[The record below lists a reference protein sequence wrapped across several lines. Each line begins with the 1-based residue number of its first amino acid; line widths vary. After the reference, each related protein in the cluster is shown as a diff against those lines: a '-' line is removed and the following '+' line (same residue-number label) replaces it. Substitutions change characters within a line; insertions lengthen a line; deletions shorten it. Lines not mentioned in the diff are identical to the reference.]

1 MCNLRFKK
9 KLTPARRTLC
19 AIEMT
24 KKTTLLL
31 LKISCLTLVL
41 LQVQCG
47 NKFCMPTII
56 VMLLDIRNIF
66 EGSLTSLFYFF
77 GLAMLIISL
86 IPDLKRHHKFLFV
99 ISFLS
104 LTTTNVIYQIYYQ
117 TNKEWIGENYNLFTT
132 IPFTII
138 GMISIFMLLKKPY
151 DKNTSA

>member
-1 MCNLRFKK
+1 
-9 KLTPARRTLC
+9 
-19 AIEMT
+19 
-24 KKTTLLL
+24 
-31 LKISCLTLVL
+31 
-41 LQVQCG
+41 
-47 NKFCMPTII
+47 
-56 VMLLDIRNIF
+56 MLLDIRNIF